1 VPRSKKSPGSQTTG
15 PRKLAPVLEESAF
28 GIGSLTPWGVF
39 QAALKAVPALRYALG
54 VLGMVSAIAI
64 IKGFGVDFRAAVFGT
79 IIMLVL
85 MVGLVVFAA
94 LTKVPGLHLRSAAVV
109 LMWSLLAITILTA
122 VLLFTSFFFA
132 FPKGLLDLLR
142 ITEAEPN
149 RSSIEVRFENVT
161 VEIGRELQTEIGTIR
176 PDPRQ
181 ESVAARPD
189 GIHERFY
196 TDRQRGFVLSL
207 NQPEDWSDWSIV
219 QAKASVDEA
228 GQPSKEF
235 RFSPGLLG
243 AQEIRIRTD
252 DGVVGFVTARKYRYG
267 AASLFI
273 YQLAGRTGSVEDVIE
288 EEEQKGIRIAIV
300 WAVYQMAFAMSHPAM
315 GVEKSPGPR
324 EDLKLSRIVVSP
336 DRQSALLEWRRPH
349 GMYGDIVGRVVV
361 GPKSTYLL
369 VALRIDPITPEDTKI
384 NQDLRSML
392 ESFQL
397 L

>member
-1 VPRSKKSPGSQTTG
+1 
-15 PRKLAPVLEESAF
+15 
-28 GIGSLTPWGVF
+28 
-39 QAALKAVPALRYALG
+39 
-54 VLGMVSAIAI
+54 
-64 IKGFGVDFRAAVFGT
+64 
-79 IIMLVL
+79 
-85 MVGLVVFAA
+85 
-94 LTKVPGLHLRSAAVV
+94 
-109 LMWSLLAITILTA
+109 MWALLAITILTA

-132 FPKGLLDLLR
+132 LPKGLLDLFR
-142 ITEAEPN
+142 ITEVEPS
-149 RSSIEVRFENVT
+149 RSSIEVRIENVT

-181 ESVAARPD
+181 ESVAALPD

-207 NQPEDWSDWSIV
+207 DQPEDWSDWSIV
-219 QAKASVDEA
+219 QATASVDEA

-235 RFSPGLLG
+235 RFAPGLLG
-243 AQEIRIRTD
+243 DKEVRIRTD
-252 DGVVGFVTARKYRYG
+252 DGVVGFVSAKKYRYG

-300 WAVYQMAFAMSHPAM
+300 WVVYQMAFAMSHPSA
-315 GVEKSPGPR
+315 GVEKSPGPG

-349 GMYGDIVGRVVV
+349 GLDGDIIGRVVV
-361 GPKSTYLL
+361 GAKSSYLL
-369 VALRIDPITPEDTKI
+369 VALRIDPITPEDTKV

-392 ESFQL
+392 ESFQPL
-397 L
+397 

>member
-1 VPRSKKSPGSQTTG
+1 VPRSKKSPPSQTTG

-39 QAALKAVPALRYALG
+39 QTGLKAVPALRYALG

-79 IIMLVL
+79 VIMLVL
-85 MVGLVVFAA
+85 MVALVVFAA
-94 LTKVPGLHLRSAAVV
+94 LTKVPGAHLRPAAVV

-149 RSSIEVRFENVT
+149 RSSIEVRIENVP

-196 TDRQRGFVLSL
+196 TDRQRGFVLKSEPAGGL
-207 NQPEDWSDWSIV
+207 V
-219 QAKASVDEA
+219 RLVDR
-228 GQPSKEF
+228 PSQDK
-235 RFSPGLLG
+235 RG
-243 AQEIRIRTD
+243 R
-252 DGVVGFVTARKYRYG
+252 
-267 AASLFI
+267 
-273 YQLAGRTGSVEDVIE
+273 GRT
-288 EEEQKGIRIAIV
+288 
-300 WAVYQMAFAMSHPAM
+300 
-315 GVEKSPGPR
+315 
-324 EDLKLSRIVVSP
+324 
-336 DRQSALLEWRRPH
+336 
-349 GMYGDIVGRVVV
+349 
-361 GPKSTYLL
+361 T
-369 VALRIDPITPEDTKI
+369 
-384 NQDLRSML
+384 N
-392 ESFQL
+392 
-397 L
+397 